1 MSLAKEMMGGG
12 LSAGQATAINGVIS
26 PNITASG
33 TTITDAFALNCGC
46 NIVTSCGSGAGVKL
60 MSAQAGDEVMVYNG
74 QGSNA
79 LLIYPPSSSSTINQL
94 SAGTPM
100 SLAVWTVVRFK
111 KISTGT
117 WIAWLSA

>member
-1 MSLAKEMMGGG
+1 MALASEMMGGG
-12 LSAGQATAINGVIS
+12 LSAGQAIAINGVINPTVS
-26 PNITASG
+26 AAG
-33 TTITDAFALNCGC
+33 TTITDATALTAGC
-46 NIVTSCGSGAGVKL
+46 NIVTTVGSGAGVKL
-60 MSAQAGDEVMVYNG
+60 MSAQASDEVMVYNG

-111 KISTGT
+111 KIASGT